1 MSLLCW
7 AWIF

>member
-7 AWIF
+7 LVK